1 MSTTV
6 VPGKVSTPPTS
17 AASKGRHGKQRL
29 HHPLTPYLLC
39 APYLLLLLTFVVGPA
54 IFGIWISLHDWD
66 FMLPA
71 KPFIGLQNYKD
82 LFDPTSVIA
91 QPFWSGMRAT
101 GIFTLASVPF
111 LVVIPLLMAMLL
123 NRRFPGRTF
132 FRAMIFAPF
141 ILGIAVVGV
150 LFTYL
155 LDAQFGLINAFLGL
169 FGIPPVGWLTTQP
182 AAWVALVGLTVWW
195 TAGFNTV
202 IYLAALQEIPA
213 DHYEAASLDGAGK
226 WGTFAHITVP
236 GLRNVLVFII
246 TTTVLASANMFGQ
259 SYLVTLGGPG
269 DSTRTAIMVMTQ
281 EGLRNFKMGTASAM
295 SYVLALCLAIVSV
308 INFTLLR
315 ERKVKP

>member
-1 MSTTV
+1 MSTATA
-6 VPGKVSTPPTS
+6 PGKVSDR
-17 AASKGRHGKQRL
+17 AASAPARRGQTRVHL

-39 APYLLLLLTFVVGPA
+39 APYLLLLITFVVGPA
-54 IFGIWISLHDWD
+54 VFGIWISLHDWD
-66 FMLPA
+66 FMLPS
-71 KPFIGLQNYKD
+71 KPFIGLQNYRD
-82 LFDPTSVIA
+82 LFDPESVIA
-91 QPFWSGMRAT
+91 RPFWRGMQAT
-101 GIFTLASVPF
+101 GVFTVASVPF
-111 LVVIPLLMAMLL
+111 LVLLPLGMAILL

-141 ILGIAVVGV
+141 ILGIAVIGV

-155 LDAQFGLINAFLGL
+155 LDAQFGLINGFLGL
-169 FGIPPVGWLTTQP
+169 FGVPAIGWLTTQP

-213 DHYEAASLDGAGK
+213 DHYEAASLDGAGA
-226 WGTFAHITVP
+226 WGQFLHITVP

-246 TTTVLASANMFGQ
+246 TTTILASANMFGQ

-281 EGLRNFKMGTASAM
+281 EGLRSFKMGTASAM
-295 SYVLALCLAIVSV
+295 SYVLAVILAIISI
-308 INFTLLR
+308 INFALLR
-315 ERKVKP
+315 ERKPK